1 MGEPQMRLLVVKA
14 AMVRNGGA
22 ARDLMRNLSEINRR
36 FETKFACLNIL
47 ESQRKLIESL
57 GVEVLSTP
65 KI

>member
-36 FETKFACLNIL
+36 FETKFACLNL
-47 ESQRKLIESL
+47 SLIH
-57 GVEVLSTP
+57 
-65 KI
+65 I